1 MYKYYYILNLC
12 LFLQSLGD
20 GLRLLLKIGN
30 LFGSIGHNSYPLDK
44 EVAKPP
50 MITQSNH
57 ILFLYEM
64 GMFFSVLGQEYLFYT
79 AGAVMGNRQQ
89 VTCGKETS
97 TEDQFRQTYL
107 KIPCLG
113 RLYES

>member
-1 MYKYYYILNLC
+1 M
-12 LFLQSLGD
+12 FLICASFCKNLGD
-20 GLRLLLKIGN
+20 GLRVLLKFGN
-30 LFGSIGHNSYPLDK
+30 LFGSTGHNSYSLDK

-50 MITQSNH
+50 VITQGNH

-64 GMFFSVLGQEYLFYT
+64 GMFFSVLVQECLFYT
-79 AGAVMGNRQQ
+79 ACAVMSNRQQ

-107 KIPCLG
+107 KIPCLD

>member
-1 MYKYYYILNLC
+1 M
-12 LFLQSLGD
+12 GD
-20 GLRLLLKIGN
+20 GLRLLLKFGN
-30 LFGSIGHNSYPLDK
+30 LFGSTGHNSYPLDR

-50 MITQSNH
+50 MITQGNH

-64 GMFFSVLGQEYLFYT
+64 GMFFSVLVQECLFYT

-89 VTCGKETS
+89 VTCGKKSS